1 MALELALLLIG
12 GGLVLYIV
20 EAFNPGFF
28 IAVPGT
34 VLIVVGVVLLFFP
47 QLFDYTLSWLGLIVL
62 AAVTSWVTMRAYRR
76 WAPPETSTTTPSV
89 DNIVGQLGV
98 ADEPVSSTGGHVRV
112 QGELWRAKSESPI
125 ATGTRVEVVG
135 LDGNLTLKV
144 RAADAASLSSSPAK
158 KTKA

>member
-1 MALELALLLIG
+1 MGVELGLLLVG
-12 GGLVLYIV
+12 AGLLLYLI
-20 EAFNPGFF
+20 EMFNPGFF

-89 DNIVGQLGV
+89 DNIVGQLGT
-98 ADEPVSSTGGHVRV
+98 ADEPVTGTGGHVRV
-112 QGELWRAKSESPI
+112 KGELWRARSASTIP
-125 ATGTRVEVVG
+125 AGTRIEVIG

-144 RAADAASLSSSPAK
+144 RPADAAAAPASSPAK
-158 KTKA
+158 KA